1 MKETSDDEEQGK
13 QGNNKK
19 MYFRKT
25 EKQAKNLGLNKLTI
39 ATIWAWEV
47 KLEIM
52 TD

>member
-25 EKQAKNLGLNKLTI
+25 EKQAKNLGLNKLTS
-39 ATIWAWEV
+39 ATIGAWEV
-47 KLEIM
+47 K
-52 TD
+52 T